1 MKKETFDTLW
11 NNGIKPKSKEIVNNN
26 VGIVTF
32 DTASYERIFCEYN
45 KLKDFAKISY
55 MRDPDGL
62 LDRHKVCACLIIAII
77 KSKPLVYDENEDVF
91 GMKKIFNENLA
102 ITIGLSLLYNFI
114 SDADEGKNK
123 EWLKDGFEFPVS
135 KRDSTYQELLC
146 LMLHYD
152 VMNNQYSILA
162 VSNIL
167 YLIEEYTKLSRTL
180 KHE

>member
-32 DTASYERIFCEYN
+32 DAASYERIFCEYN

-77 KSKPLVYDENEDVF
+77 KSKPLVYDEREDVF

-114 SDADEGKNK
+114 SDADGGKNK